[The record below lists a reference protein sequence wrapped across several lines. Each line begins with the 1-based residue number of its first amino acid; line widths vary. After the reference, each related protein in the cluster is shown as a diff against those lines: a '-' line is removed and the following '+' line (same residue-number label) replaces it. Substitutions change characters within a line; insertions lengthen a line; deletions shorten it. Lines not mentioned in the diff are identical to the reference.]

1 MTIAQKLAKAEDEAR
16 AAERARTERDS
27 RKRSRPEKAS
37 SRSGNRRRS
46 TLTSDELD
54 NLLGNVPSR

>member
-1 MTIAQKLAKAEDEAR
+1 MSVAQKLADAENEAR
-16 AAERARTERDS
+16 VAESTRKERET
-27 RKRSRPEKAS
+27 RKRSRPDNVS

-54 NLLGNVPSR
+54 DLMGVPSR